1 MGIKDLFLKLYGR
14 QAPKES
20 AGERLGQHGKKTS
33 KSRIVTVMNQKGGC
47 GKTTTAIN
55 LSACLAEM
63 GYRVLLV
70 DLDPQAHASLNLG
83 VDTHKL
89 RKSIYHVLSRPDV
102 PLHEIIHDTYSE
114 NLKIAPSNSFLSSAL
129 VDLVNRVGRE
139 EILKNR
145 LGPARAGFDYIF
157 IDCPPSLNILTI
169 NALAA
174 SDGLLIPVQVQ
185 YFSLEGMNDLF
196 ITVDLVKSTLNPGLS
211 IMGIVPTLFDKR
223 TKLSRIMLDALKD
236 YFKGQLLNTVIS
248 LSSTLAEAPIYRK
261 PIILYCPNSKGA
273 HDYRSLAEE
282 ITQNER

>member
-14 QAPKES
+14 PAPKES
-20 AGERLGQHGKKTS
+20 AGECLGQHGKKTS

-145 LGPARAGFDYIF
+145 LGPARARFDYIF

-196 ITVDLVKSTLNPGLS
+196 TTVDLVKSTLNPGLS